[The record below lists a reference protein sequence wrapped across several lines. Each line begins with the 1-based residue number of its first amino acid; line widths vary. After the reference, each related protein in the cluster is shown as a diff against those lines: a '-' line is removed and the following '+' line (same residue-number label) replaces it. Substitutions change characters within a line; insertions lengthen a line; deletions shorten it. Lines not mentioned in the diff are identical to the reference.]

1 VIGRIRR
8 FDGYRSL
15 RHRNYRL
22 FFAGQLVSLVGTW
35 MQTVAQAWLVLQLTN
50 GNPFALGLVAAAQFL
65 PVLAFGLFGGLIA
78 DGLPKRMTLV
88 GTQLAA
94 MALALA
100 LFVLTATHLVTVP
113 QVMVLALALGLVNA
127 VDMPTRQ
134 SFAVEMVGREDVSNA
149 VALNSAMFNGARIV
163 GPAVAGLTIG
173 AFGVSIA
180 FLLNGLSYLA
190 VIAGLLMMRDGDL
203 QLPPRLPR
211 PRSIAAVVENLSEG
225 LRYVRRTDL
234 VLMAIVVVGL
244 ASLFGLNTQVLV
256 PVLAQGV
263 LHSDPTGYGF
273 LVASMGLGS
282 VLAALAIAFSGRTGP
297 SIIVLGAVAVGVF
310 DIAMAVSHFFPLSL
324 AAMFFTGVGLIA
336 MAATA
341 NTVIQLTVPD
351 RLRGRVI
358 AVYTTVFVGT
368 TPFGG
373 LLMGALAAQFGAPL
387 ALGFGGG
394 VCAVVGLIG
403 VVWLR
408 RIRQRPTITTAATDA
423 GLLDAA
429 GMTGAVAAPSAAGQ
443 LGLPRGSQRATRPA
457 NRQP

>member
-1 VIGRIRR
+1 MNDGSVVANDRSVIGQIRR
-8 FDGYRSL
+8 FDGYRSF

-22 FFAGQLVSLVGTW
+22 FFAGQLISLVGTW
-35 MQTVAQAWLVLQLTN
+35 MQTVAQAWLVLQLTG
-50 GNPFALGLVAAAQFL
+50 GNPFALGLVAVAQFL
-65 PVLAFGLFGGLIA
+65 PVLVFGLFGGLIA
-78 DGLPKRMTLV
+78 DGLPKRATLV

-94 MALALA
+94 MILALA
-100 LFVLTATHLVTVP
+100 LFALTATHLVTVE
-113 QVMVLALALGLVNA
+113 QVMVLALALGVVNA

-149 VALNSAMFNGARIV
+149 VALNSAMFNAARIV

-190 VIAGLLMMRDGDL
+190 VIAGLLMMRDRDL
-203 QLPPRLPR
+203 QLPARLPR
-211 PRSIAAVVENLSEG
+211 PRSIAAVGETLAEG
-225 LRYVRRTDL
+225 LEYVRRTDV
-234 VLMAIVVVGL
+234 VLMAVVVVGL

-256 PVLAQGV
+256 PVIAQGV
-263 LHSDPTGYGF
+263 LHSDATGFGF

-297 SIIVLGAVAVGVF
+297 SVIVLGAVAVGVF
-310 DIAMAVSHFFPLSL
+310 DVVMAASRFFPLSL
-324 AAMFFTGVGLIA
+324 AAMFFAGVGLIA

-394 VCAVVGLIG
+394 VCTAVGIIG
-403 VVWLR
+403 VIWLH
-408 RIRQRPTITTAATDA
+408 RIQQRQVGHRPAATVSATATDA
-423 GLLDAA
+423 G
-429 GMTGAVAAPSAAGQ
+429 
-443 LGLPRGSQRATRPA
+443 R
-457 NRQP
+457 

>member
-1 VIGRIRR
+1 MI
-8 FDGYRSL
+8 
-15 RHRNYRL
+15 
-22 FFAGQLVSLVGTW
+22 
-35 MQTVAQAWLVLQLTN
+35 
-50 GNPFALGLVAAAQFL
+50 
-65 PVLAFGLFGGLIA
+65 
-78 DGLPKRMTLV
+78 
-88 GTQLAA
+88 
-94 MALALA
+94 LALA
-100 LFVLTATHLVTVP
+100 LFALTATHLVTVE
-113 QVMVLALALGLVNA
+113 QVMVLALALGVVNA

-149 VALNSAMFNGARIV
+149 VALNSAMFNAARIV

-190 VIAGLLMMRDGDL
+190 VIAGLLMMRDRDL
-203 QLPPRLPR
+203 QLPARLPR
-211 PRSIAAVVENLSEG
+211 PRSIAAVGETLAEG
-225 LRYVRRTDL
+225 LEYVRRTDV
-234 VLMAIVVVGL
+234 VLMAVVVVGL

-256 PVLAQGV
+256 PVIAQGV
-263 LHSDPTGYGF
+263 LHSDATGFGF

-297 SIIVLGAVAVGVF
+297 SVIVLGAVAVGVF
-310 DIAMAVSHFFPLSL
+310 DVVMAASRFFPLSL
-324 AAMFFTGVGLIA
+324 AAMFFAGVGLIA

-394 VCAVVGLIG
+394 VCTAVGIIG
-403 VVWLR
+403 VIWLH
-408 RIRQRPTITTAATDA
+408 RIQQRQVGHRPAATVSATATDA
-423 GLLDAA
+423 G
-429 GMTGAVAAPSAAGQ
+429 
-443 LGLPRGSQRATRPA
+443 R
-457 NRQP
+457 